1 MVKLRTYINN
11 YIIQETKNET
21 MLIQIIYYVQVSIIH
36 NIMAT
41 IYS

>member
-1 MVKLRTYINN
+1 MVTLITFINV

-21 MLIQIIYYVQVSIIH
+21 MLIQIIYYVKVSIIH